1 MQTVYIDL
9 YFFINFSMD
18 FLCLYL
24 TARILSE
31 RLSPLRGI
39 LASVIGGVYAC
50 SALLLGVGGVGGFAV
65 DLAFGL
71 IITAVALAKKGSVGR
86 VFLQALVFAATS
98 TALGGIMTALFY
110 LFNKTGIFDFVKE
123 TDGDGI
129 SVWIFFILAL
139 ISGVLTLLG
148 GKGLTKRL
156 SASEVMVEITIGG
169 RTVTLRGISD
179 SGNLLCEPLSGKPCV
194 IVDRARLASVL
205 PSELVCPDR
214 GDALSALGG
223 LCEETRKRVVLIPA
237 STATGEGMLVGLRA
251 ERIVIEAGGKKREA
265 DAVIALSDIEAGAL
279 VPSCLLV

>member
-24 TARILSE
+24 TARMLSE

-169 RTVTLRGISD
+169 RAVTLRGISD

>member
-50 SALLLGVGGVGGFAV
+50 SSLLLGVGGVGGFAV
-65 DLAFGL
+65 DLAFGI

-169 RTVTLRGISD
+169 RTVTIRGISD

-194 IVDRARLASVL
+194 ITDRARFASVL

>member
-50 SALLLGVGGVGGFAV
+50 AVLLLGVGGVGGFAV
-65 DLAFGL
+65 DLAVG
-71 IITAVALAKKGSVGR
+71 IVMTAVALAKTGGFKR
-86 VFLQALVFAATS
+86 IFLQALVFAATS

-110 LFNKTGIFDFVKE
+110 LFNRTGIFDFVRE

-139 ISGVLTLLG
+139 ISGLLTLLG
-148 GKGLTKRL
+148 GKGLTRRL
-156 SASEVMVEITIGG
+156 SASDVTLEITVGG
-169 RTVTLRGISD
+169 RSVRLRGISD
-179 SGNLLCEPLSGKPCV
+179 SGNLLCEPMTGKPCV

-205 PSELVCPDR
+205 PSELVCPEG

-265 DAVIALSDIEAGAL
+265 DAVIALSDVEVGAL